1 MIAELAPAWGGPAG
15 TGQLRVEPEDFQVE
29 EMLGF
34 EPGGGGEHQ
43 WLWIEKRNANSEDVA
58 AAIARHCGVSRR
70 AVGYSG
76 RKDRNAVTRQ
86 WFSVHL
92 PGRAG
97 PEWPVAGTGEWQVLD
112 AVRHSR
118 KLRTGTHRANRF
130 RLRVHGFEGDAAVAE
145 ARAAAV
151 RDHGFPN
158 YFGPQRF
165 GRNGENLGRARL
177 ALSEP
182 GRRRVPGIH
191 LSAARSALFN
201 RVLDARVGDG
211 SWNRALVDD
220 AMMLAGTHS
229 VFRCTGEE
237 DDLEARLAAHDIDP
251 TGPMWGRGEA
261 AAGPEAVRRERRWLA
276 EERPLCEALERLGVT
291 HSRRALRVRPGAL
304 EWCLSQAMLELR
316 FTLPAG
322 AFATSL
328 LREIVRTHEARGVS
342 RQG

>member
-1 MIAELAPAWGGPAG
+1 MIPDLAKAWGGPAG
-15 TGQLRVEPEDFQVE
+15 EGVLRAAAADFEVE
-29 EMLGF
+29 EVLGF
-34 EPGGGGEHQ
+34 DPGGGGEHL

-58 AAIARHCGVSRR
+58 AELARRCGVKRR

-92 PGRAG
+92 PGADDPTLEG
-97 PEWPVAGTGEWQVLD
+97 DGDANWTVLHS
-112 AVRHSR
+112 VRHGR
-118 KLRTGTHRANRF
+118 KLRTGTHRANAF
-130 RLRVHGFEGDAAVAE
+130 VIRVREFTGDRSVVDE
-145 ARAAAV
+145 RAGAV
-151 RDHGFPN
+151 RDAGFPN

-165 GRNGENLGRARL
+165 GRNGENLRRARAAL
-177 ALSEP
+177 AAG
-182 GRRRVPGIH
+182 GRRRVPGIQ

-201 RVLDARVGDG
+201 RVLDARVRDG

-229 VFRCTGEE
+229 VFRCRGDEP
-237 DDLEARLAAHDIDP
+237 DLEERLATHDIDP

-261 AAGPEAVRRERRWLA
+261 AAGPAASERERRWLA
-276 EERPLCEALERLGVT
+276 DEQDLREALERLGVS
-291 HSRRALRVRPGAL
+291 HSRRALRVWPDAF
-304 EWCLSQAMLELR
+304 EWEAVDDTLVLR

-328 LREIVRTHEARGVS
+328 LREIVTTREERRTPA
-342 RQG
+342 